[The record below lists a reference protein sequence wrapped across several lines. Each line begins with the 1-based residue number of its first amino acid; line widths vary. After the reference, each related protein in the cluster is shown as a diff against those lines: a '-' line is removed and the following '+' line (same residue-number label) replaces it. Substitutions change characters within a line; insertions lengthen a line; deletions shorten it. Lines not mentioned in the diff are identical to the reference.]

1 MPTNS
6 ISSPPAR
13 IAKASKPTTKSN
25 PDVFSIKLNPSPIK
39 SNHRYLLIAESLPT
53 MGKRRKNQLSSYKK
67 SLLSSSLFPK
77 HPSVKSVKPYTLL
90 RCLSSYF
97 ANSRSIAAISSGE
110 SGPTLL
116 RNRAT
121 TSPCLLTK
129 NFSKFQ
135 ETSPLGSAALVSL
148 AYSGCC

>member
-1 MPTNS
+1 MLANHGEEKKKTHSQVIKKAYSGSQESKVLFPCPVWLMPN
-6 ISSPPAR
+6 AQE
-13 IAKASKPTTKSN
+13 
-25 PDVFSIKLNPSPIK
+25 
-39 SNHRYLLIAESLPT
+39 YLML
-53 MGKRRKNQLSSYKK
+53 RRKAI
-67 SLLSSSLFPK
+67 LSSSLFPQ
-77 HPSVKSVKPYTLL
+77 HPSVKSVKSYILL

-116 RNRAT
+116 RNLAT

-135 ETSPLGSAALVSL
+135 ETSPLGSTALVSL

>member
-1 MPTNS
+1 MLANNGEEKKKTHSQVRKKAYSGSQESEVCPVWPMPCLANALFGQC
-6 ISSPPAR
+6 PVWPMPCLVNAQEH
-13 IAKASKPTTKSN
+13 
-25 PDVFSIKLNPSPIK
+25 LM
-39 SNHRYLLIAESLPT
+39 LL
-53 MGKRRKNQLSSYKK
+53 RKVI
-67 SLLSSSLFPK
+67 LSSSLFPK
-77 HPSVKSVKPYTLL
+77 HPSVKSVKSYTLL

-116 RNRAT
+116 RNLAT

-135 ETSPLGSAALVSL
+135 ETSPLGSTALVSL
-148 AYSGCC
+148 A

>member
-1 MPTNS
+1 VLANNREENKKTHSQVRKKAYSGSQESKVLFQCTVWPMPCLAN
-6 ISSPPAR
+6 AQEHLMLLR
-13 IAKASKPTTKSN
+13 KA
-25 PDVFSIKLNPSPIK
+25 I
-39 SNHRYLLIAESLPT
+39 
-53 MGKRRKNQLSSYKK
+53 
-67 SLLSSSLFPK
+67 LSSSLFPK
-77 HPSVKSVKPYTLL
+77 NPSVTSVKSYTLL

-116 RNRAT
+116 RNLAT

-135 ETSPLGSAALVSL
+135 ETSPLGSIALVSL

>member
-1 MPTNS
+1 MTR
-6 ISSPPAR
+6 PPPR

-25 PDVFSIKLNPSPIK
+25 PDVFSIKLNRSPIK
-39 SNHRYLLIAESLPT
+39 YNHRYSFRIDCLPT
-53 MGKRRKNQLSSYKK
+53 MGKSRKKIAFNLLKK
-67 SLLSSSLFPK
+67 SLLISSLFPK
-77 HPSVKSVKPYTLL
+77 HPSVKSVNSCTLL
-90 RCLSSYF
+90 SCRTSYF

-116 RNRAT
+116 RNLAT

-129 NFSKFQ
+129 NFSKFH
-135 ETSPLGSAALVSL
+135 ETSPLGSTAFVSL